1 MTKSKRNKSQI
12 IIGSFLIMFGL
23 ILGLGKYF
31 YNFALNKVDEIKV
44 ETFLENKQPSGN
56 VIHSKNHISYKTSKN
71 NYYAII
77 EIPSISLKKGLINK
91 ESKYNN
97 VNKNIETLKN
107 SDTPDVV
114 GGSVLLASH
123 SGNSRVSYFKNLY
136 RVNIGDS
143 INIYYNN
150 YKYEYKITDIYNQ
163 EKTGAITYQYKNTS
177 MIVLTTCNQ
186 QQKGKQIIVIG
197 TLNNK
202 TTY

>member
-56 VIHSKNHISYKTSKN
+56 VIHSKNYIIYKTSKN